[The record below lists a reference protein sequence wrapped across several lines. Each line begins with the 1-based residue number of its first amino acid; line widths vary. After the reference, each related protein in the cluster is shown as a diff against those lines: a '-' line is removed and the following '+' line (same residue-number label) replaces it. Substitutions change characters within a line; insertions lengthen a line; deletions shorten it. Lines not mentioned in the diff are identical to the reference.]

1 MGRRMGRMGTTL
13 LCTPLQPP
21 APPPPP
27 PSRADAP
34 AWVWCSSASMR
45 YVLWARIRHL
55 IYICIVHTHT
65 HTYTGVF
72 VQHLCAQ
79 ARAGLTGRHER
90 QDRRQRQAHQV
101 DVVTGDCAA
110 SHPLLLEMH
119 QLLLDT
125 PALLRGGGYMSTTCV
140 YNVCLQRVSTTCV
153 YNVCL
158 QRVSTTCV
166 YNVCLQRVST
176 TCVVGQHCVD
186 VSICRIVFS
195 LSHVCGLL
203 PLSCMCHR
211 LSLSLSLSRARSLSL
226 LLSRMSC
233 SLSAERPP
241 IYVHFA

>member
-166 YNVCLQRVST
+166 YNVCCRST
-176 TCVVGQHCVD
+176 LCRCVD
-186 VSICRIVFS
+186 
-195 LSHVCGLL
+195 LSDRLL
-203 PLSCMCHR
+203 PLSCMWSSPS
-211 LSLSLSLSRARSLSL
+211 LMYVPSSLSLSLAISRALSL
-226 LLSRMSC
+226 PPSLAHVLLSQR
-233 SLSAERPP
+233 
-241 IYVHFA
+241 